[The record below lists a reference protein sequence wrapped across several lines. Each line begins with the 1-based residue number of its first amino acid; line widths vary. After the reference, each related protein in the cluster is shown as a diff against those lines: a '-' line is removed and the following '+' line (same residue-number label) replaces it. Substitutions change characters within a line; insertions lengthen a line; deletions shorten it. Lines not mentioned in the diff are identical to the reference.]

1 MTSSKK
7 RYGLLH
13 FFQVSSYT
21 NIPKCELAPTQ
32 SIVCQRQVRLIC
44 LSEQAY
50 HKFLITMFAL
60 ELTSAGV
67 FDNDACFCQTILALT
82 FAALCSLYT
91 SKLLE
96 QVVEIFI

>member
-1 MTSSKK
+1 MRRIVVNNMTSSKK

-13 FFQVSSYT
+13 FFSTVSSYT

-32 SIVCQRQVRLIC
+32 SIICQRQARLIC

-50 HKFLITMFAL
+50 HKFLIIMFAL

-67 FDNDACFCQTILALT
+67 
-82 FAALCSLYT
+82 
-91 SKLLE
+91 
-96 QVVEIFI
+96 